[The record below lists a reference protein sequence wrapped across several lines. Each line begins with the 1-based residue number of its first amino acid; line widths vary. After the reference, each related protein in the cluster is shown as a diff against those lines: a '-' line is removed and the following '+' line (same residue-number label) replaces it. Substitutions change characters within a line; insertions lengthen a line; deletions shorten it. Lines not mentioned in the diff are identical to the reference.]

1 MFISLEGVD
10 NSGKTTM
17 SIIIEEYL
25 KEKNKEV
32 ILTREPGGTS
42 EGREIR
48 KILIN
53 ENFRDDPLD
62 VQTQTLLLYAGRV
75 AHVRKVIIPALMRG
89 GVVVTDRYID
99 SSIVYQGLHY
109 GADDLIRDLTTK
121 VTGLEFLSIRPDY
134 TIFFDIDYDTMVK
147 RMASR
152 VNNAL
157 DEKYLQEGYELVNLW
172 KQYFYELQK
181 KMPGRIFIIDANG
194 SIDEVQRATQCVMDS
209 ICENGASLPTYLHRV
224 GDYISFK

>member
-42 EGREIR
+42 EGLAIRE
-48 KILIN
+48 ILIN
-53 ENFRDDPLD
+53 ENFKGDPLD
-62 VQTQTLLLYAGRV
+62 VRTQALLLYAGRV

-89 GVVVTDRYID
+89 CFVVTDRYID

-109 GADDLIRDLTTK
+109 GASDLIKDLTTK
-121 VTGLEFLSIRPDY
+121 VASLEFLSIRPDY

-194 SIDEVQRATQCVMDS
+194 SIDEVQRATQCVMNS